1 MSFPELS
8 SALERNAESR
18 IIDTSLAVDISYD
31 HFAKKCGLYRKRSDQ
46 NETSGKE
53 HCGHL
58 QVRISY

>member
-31 HFAKKCGLYRKRSDQ
+31 HFAKMRPLSQK
-46 NETSGKE
+46 
-53 HCGHL
+53 
-58 QVRISY
+58 I